1 MSFKTLDDYKSS
13 KSNQSNSS
21 LIVILFLSEE
31 VPADKKKN
39 ESYTGGEK
47 SGMAVENPD
56 DIMGVID
63 KAKINSEARKTLD
76 EAGNPKEKPD
86 TEVRVTLY
94 QNGFTVDG
102 GELREYEKPENKDF
116 MKDLNEGYVPKELR
130 AKYNKPVGIAL
141 EDKRDKAYRPPTPP
155 PYVAYQGAGTGLS
168 TAAGTGGAV
177 NKEST
182 DGKPVIDE
190 SKPKTNV

>member
-1 MSFKTLDDYKSS
+1 
-13 KSNQSNSS
+13 
-21 LIVILFLSEE
+21 
-31 VPADKKKN
+31 
-39 ESYTGGEK
+39 
-47 SGMAVENPD
+47 MAVENPD

-102 GELREYEKPENKDF
+102 GELREYEKAENKDF

-130 AKYNKPVGIAL
+130 AKYNKPAGIAL